1 MFERFKFKLCKSLGR
16 STDYDKANVMLNN
29 LEKSNDNAK
38 YLKNICRQIL
48 DIFSGLEEK
57 AIKSI
62 SSLPNDI
69 YGLNKLES
77 HIKRL
82 HNKYRLDLD
91 ANSYKKIDKE
101 INILQQELCSLKI
114 TAVSNYITGVIN
126 RNIIDSSIRFDYE
139 KIISLLDIL
148 LKNDKRVIEYNKD
161 FVEKVSYCINN
172 YDSVNYDDIIVIM
185 DYLNNVYAIANSIDM
200 GSYDDIS
207 SIRNSSEYRILEVLE
222 NNSKKRR

>member
-29 LEKSNDNAK
+29 LEKTNDNAK

-82 HNKYRLDLD
+82 HNKYKLDLD

-114 TAVSNYITGVIN
+114 TAISNYITGVIN

-161 FVEKVSYCINN
+161 FVEKVSWCIENMN
-172 YDSVNYDDIIVIM
+172 IVNYDDIIIIINYV
-185 DYLNNVYAIANSIDM
+185 NNIYAITNKIAM
-200 GSYDDIS
+200 GSYDDVNNIK
-207 SIRNSSEYRILEVLE
+207 NSSEYKKLEFLE
-222 NNSKKRR
+222 SNSKKRR

>member
-38 YLKNICRQIL
+38 YLKNICREIL
-48 DIFSGLEEK
+48 DTFSGLEEK

-62 SSLPNDI
+62 SSLPEDI
-69 YGLNKLES
+69 YGLNKLEA

-82 HNKYRLDLD
+82 HNKYKLDLD
-91 ANSYKKIDKE
+91 DDSYKKIDAE
-101 INILQQELCSLKI
+101 INILQQELCSLK
-114 TAVSNYITGVIN
+114 TKAVSNYITGVIN
-126 RNIIDSSIRFDYE
+126 RNIIDSSIHFDYE

-148 LKNDKRVIEYNKD
+148 LKNDKRVVEYDKE

-172 YDSVNYDDIIVIM
+172 YNSVNYDDIIVIM
-185 DYLNNVYAIANSIDM
+185 DYLNKVYAIANSIDM
-200 GSYDDIS
+200 GSYNDIS
-207 SIRNSSEYRILEVLE
+207 SIRNSSEYKKLEFLE
-222 NNSKKRR
+222 SNSKKRR